1 MLGRKIIAVLLCT
14 GCLMGFLASGAR
26 ADETPKEP
34 EKSPEKWQG
43 PFGGTFNANVTVT
56 SDYSYAGISNNAL
69 QPAYQLGL
77 DYRTPDL
84 APQSMRA
91 VPIWLY
97 LTGWGS
103 NVTLPNGPGVEV
115 DIAGGVK
122 VKLTSK
128 WRIDLGYIRVA
139 YPGQPAELGYDYGD
153 FGLSTDYDFGVATLS
168 GRLRASPNSFGNS
181 GHTFNKRGMV
191 SVPLP
196 FVHLS
201 DAVSFKAYGSLGNL
215 WVEHYLAYGIPSSDY
230 WYWQL
235 GLVTSAF
242 GFEMTV
248 AYTDTSISPEGCSYS
263 GFCAGR
269 VFVSLTKS
277 F

>member
-1 MLGRKIIAVLLCT
+1 MLGRKIVALLVCAGCIA
-14 GCLMGFLASGAR
+14 GAPAPGAR

-34 EKSPEKWQG
+34 EKWHG

-69 QPAYQLGL
+69 QPAYQFGL

-84 APQSMRA
+84 ITEKPL
-91 VPIWLY
+91 WLY

-103 NVTLPNGPGVEV
+103 NVALPNGPGLEV
-115 DIAGGVK
+115 DISGGVK
-122 VKLTSK
+122 VKLTDK

-139 YPGQPAELGYDYGD
+139 YPGQPAALGYDYGD
-153 FGLSTDYDFGVATLS
+153 FGLNTDYDFGVATLS

-191 SVPLP
+191 TVPLP
-196 FVHLS
+196 FVHLPAGRLG
-201 DAVSFKAYGSLGNL
+201 DAVTFKANASLGNL
-215 WVEHYLAYGIPSSDY
+215 WVERYLAYGIPSSDY
-230 WYWQL
+230 WYWQI
-235 GLVTSAF
+235 GLVASAF
-242 GFEMTV
+242 GFDMTV
-248 AYTDTSISPEGCSYS
+248 AYTDTSISPEGCGYT
-263 GFCAGR
+263 GYCAGR
-269 VFVSLTKS
+269 VFVSLTKT